1 MHYINSNYQ
10 DIHDWIDFTQI
21 KSTSDSKAMI
31 SGDAIQLQIAI
42 INLCKN
48 SIEALKESKT
58 TYPQI
63 KISLKEVDHSWIV
76 EIEDNG
82 EGLSREITSQTLLNS
97 SKPEGTGLG
106 LFIVQSAMESHN
118 GNLSLRRSSSGG
130 VIAQL
135 SIPKALQYS

>member
-1 MHYINSNYQ
+1 MMSAGGP
-10 DIHDWIDFTQI
+10 
-21 KSTSDSKAMI
+21 KAMI
-31 SGDAIQLQIAI
+31 NGDAIQLQIAI

-58 TYPQI
+58 LYPQI
-63 KISLKEVDHSWIV
+63 KISLQEDDNAWII

-82 EGLSREITSQTLLNS
+82 DGLSPEITFQTLLNS
-97 SKPEGTGLG
+97 SKPDGSGLG

-118 GNLSLRRSSSGG
+118 GNLSLRSSSSGG

-135 SIPKALQYS
+135 SIPKSPQSS